1 MLTGID
7 NNQKFLDRNKSA
19 SAGSSGAFEKEREAL
34 ARVGGFFAVTQK
46 TPSDTIADFF
56 SYISSFYMVSNH
68 S

>member
-19 SAGSSGAFEKEREAL
+19 NAGSSGAFEKEREAL
-34 ARVGGFFAVTQK
+34 AGVGGFAVTQK
-46 TPSDTIADFF
+46 KPSDTIADFF
-56 SYISSFYMVSNH
+56 SYISSFYMVPNH